1 MPNKGYFDIHKVCLF
16 CTKQSHKMKT
26 YITILS
32 LIFSV
37 TFMTSQNA
45 CAYGSISYV
54 EGESGQKGLQNA
66 VNTMVKRLYMHTPI
80 TLTTTDTGLPAA
92 IVKDGRYFISYSTSM
107 LNTLLDE
114 DSILWFPVLAHLVGH
129 IRSAD
134 ISRAP
139 FSDADDTEKEHP
151 NDLELLQ
158 IRERWA
164 DRYAGLVFS
173 KEPGMSF
180 EEALRLYKSSLK
192 HLGGHTEIW
201 SNQKRLDHFTQGYN
215 GDY

>member
-1 MPNKGYFDIHKVCLF
+1 
-16 CTKQSHKMKT
+16 MKT
-26 YITILS
+26 YIGIL
-32 LIFSV
+32 LIICS
-37 TFMTSQNA
+37 TMSMTAQNA
-45 CAYGSISYV
+45 CVYGSESYI
-54 EGESGQKGLQNA
+54 EGAPGQQALQNA
-66 VNTMVKRLYMHTPI
+66 VNTMVKRLYINTPI
-80 TLTTTDTGLPAA
+80 TLTTTDDGLPSA
-92 IVKDGRYFISYSTSM
+92 IVKDGKYFISYSSSM
-107 LNTLLDE
+107 LNALLDE
-114 DSILWFPVLAHLVGH
+114 DPSLWFPVLAHLAGH

-134 ISRAP
+134 ISRSP

-151 NDLELLQ
+151 RLELLE

-180 EEALRLYKSSLK
+180 EESLRLYRLSLK

-201 SNQKRLDHFTQGYN
+201 SNQERLEHFTQGYN